1 MSVVAAAFALVAG
14 LAFAEPAAGGAS
26 FAGVP
31 AWVVWGGALVLG
43 GATVWQLRTVP
54 RELVLL
60 MITACIDMIG
70 VLMILPL
77 LPFYAERMGA
87 GGFMV
92 GLLVSSFSIAQLVSA
107 PFWGR
112 LSDSW
117 GRRPVL
123 LVALFASAVAYLVFG
138 FAGSLPVLFVSRIVQ
153 GAGGGTVSVIQA
165 YVADATEPGERT
177 KALGWL
183 SAATNFGVAIGPVL
197 GGYAAGWGTTL
208 EGAGLLAR
216 GSAERFPGIGAGLA
230 AALLCLVNI
239 VFAAKYLPEVRVKSD
254 TPRPRGTSMKAVTR
268 VVSHPGDAPSRLIW
282 IYSIAIGAFQGLT
295 SILALYMSR
304 TFGAT
309 EQTLGLLFAEIGVLS
324 VITRVFVLGRMV
336 DWLGE
341 ARLSRL
347 GTVLLALGIGLLP
360 LVPSLEWGALVIALW
375 PLGTAFTFPA
385 VTGLLSKVI
394 SQHDRG
400 LYMGV
405 QQTFGGLSRVI
416 FPVVLGFAFD
426 RDASHHAPFWIS
438 ATLVI
443 ATLGFSFALPASV
456 TARTPRPR
464 PSE

>member
-1 MSVVAAAFALVAG
+1 MSTVALALALLAALAL
-14 LAFAEPAAGGAS
+14 AEPAGGGAS
-26 FAGVP
+26 LAGVP

-43 GATVWQLRTVP
+43 GATVWQLRKVP

-60 MITACIDMIG
+60 MITACVDMIG

-77 LPFYAERMGA
+77 LPFYAERLGA

-92 GLLVSSFSIAQLVSA
+92 GLLVSSFSIAQLVAA

-112 LSDSW
+112 LSDTW

-123 LVALFASAVAYLVFG
+123 LVALFASALAYLVFG
-138 FAGSLPVLFVSRIVQ
+138 FATSLTVLFLSRIVQ

-165 YVADATEPGERT
+165 YVADATEPSERT

-197 GGYAAGWGTTL
+197 GGYAAAFGRSVYPPTSDYAAV
-208 EGAGLLAR
+208 GAA
-216 GSAERFPGIGAGLA
+216 APGIA

-239 VFAAKYLPEVRVKSD
+239 LFAAKYLPEVLEKRD
-254 TPRPRGTSMKAVTR
+254 TPRARGTSLKAVTR

-295 SILALYMSR
+295 SILALYMAR

-309 EQTLGLLFAEIGVLS
+309 EQTMGLMFAEIGVLS
-324 VITRVFVLGRMV
+324 VITRVFILGRMV

-347 GTVLLALGIGLLP
+347 GTVLLALGVGLLP
-360 LVPSLEWGALVIALW
+360 LVPSLRWGALVIALW

-394 SQHDRG
+394 SPDDRG

-416 FPVVLGFAFD
+416 FPVLLGWAFD
-426 RDASHHAPFWIS
+426 VDRTHHAPFWIS
-438 ATLVI
+438 ASLVI
-443 ATLGFSFALPASV
+443 ATLGLSFALPASV
-456 TARTPRPR
+456 TERGAR
-464 PSE
+464 PS